1 MRAQS
6 SGVAGGVIIAIS
18 TFYAA
23 AASNKTPPLSAGA
36 SCSPFWRLAPV
47 AQEAQQEQEQVDK
60 IEVERQRP
68 HHRLAADEGTAVR
81 GRVHLLDPL
90 RIPRRQAGEDEDADR
105 RNRELQPRALDE
117 HVHQRS
123 EDQPE
128 SATDHEGAD
137 GREIALRGVA
147 VEA

>member
-1 MRAQS
+1 MRAQA
-6 SGVAGGVIIAIS
+6 SGGAGRMIIAIA

-23 AASNKTPPLSAGA
+23 AAANKTPRLSAGA

-68 HHRLAADEGTAVR
+68 HHRLAANEGTVVR

-90 RIPRRQAGEDEDADR
+90 RIPRRQAGEDEAADR
-105 RNRELQPRALDE
+105 R
-117 HVHQRS
+117 
-123 EDQPE
+123 
-128 SATDHEGAD
+128 TAD
-137 GREIALRGVA
+137 TH
-147 VEA
+147 